1 MIRFF
6 LIILAVLIV
15 LSLAGY
21 AIYLWGKVNNQQALE
36 KELRKQAEQEKKA
49 RFERIIESIE
59 VIAQAMRTEQCDLSE
74 GVLRLKPL
82 LDVLG
87 QKLTNYSAMWALYEL
102 VQDMAILEERKTLKR
117 NERMRQDLAR
127 EAKEAELFEQ
137 IQAECRQLI
146 EDIKTLR
153 KAL

>member
-21 AIYLWGKVNNQQALE
+21 AVYLWGKVKNQQALE
-36 KELRKQAEQEKKA
+36 NELRKQAEQEKKA
-49 RFERIIESIE
+49 RFERIIESVE
-59 VIAQAMRTEQCDLSE
+59 VIAHAMRTEQCDPSE

-87 QKLTNYSAMWALYEL
+87 KKLSNYTAMWALYEF
-102 VQDMAILEERKTLKR
+102 VQDMAILEERKALKR

-137 IQAECRQLI
+137 IQAECTQLI

>member
-1 MIRFF
+1 MSELLR
-6 LIILAVLIV
+6 VL
-15 LSLAGY
+15 
-21 AIYLWGKVNNQQALE
+21 
-36 KELRKQAEQEKKA
+36 
-49 RFERIIESIE
+49 
-59 VIAQAMRTEQCDLSE
+59 
-74 GVLRLKPL
+74 
-82 LDVLG
+82 
-87 QKLTNYSAMWALYEL
+87 ALYEF

>member
-21 AIYLWGKVNNQQALE
+21 AIYLWGKVKKQQALE
-36 KELRKQAEQEKKA
+36 NELRKQAEQEKKA
-49 RFERIIESIE
+49 RFERIIESVE
-59 VIAQAMRTEQCDLSE
+59 VIAHAMRTAQCDPSE

-87 QKLTNYSAMWALYEL
+87 QKLSNYTAMWALYEF
-102 VQDMAILEERKTLKR
+102 VQDMAILEERKALKR

-137 IQAECRQLI
+137 IQAECTQLI